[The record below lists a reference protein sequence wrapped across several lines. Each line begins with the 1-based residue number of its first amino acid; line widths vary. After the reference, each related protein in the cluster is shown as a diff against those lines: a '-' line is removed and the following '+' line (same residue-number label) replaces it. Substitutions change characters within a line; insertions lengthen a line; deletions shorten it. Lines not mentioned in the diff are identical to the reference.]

1 MSIFIVAIFELMN
14 LILKFSK
21 KIENSMQGIL
31 KQKVYD
37 KDGKKEM
44 MVEKVLF
51 TNLKTKKFLLNCFRN

>member
-21 KIENSMQGIL
+21 KIENSIRGIL

-37 KDGKKEM
+37 KDSKKEM

>member
-21 KIENSMQGIL
+21 KFENSMQGIL